1 MGKDNKIMKKIIL
14 SFILALATITVIAQD
29 KLIHVAD
36 KSTSWRK
43 DKPRTTLFDSE
54 MARLLMPQEAAFGVE
69 CIPSFSP
76 EWTLT
81 YDSVARLLVYRE
93 AQTSIWHTTF
103 QATHK
108 KKKIGEKRYK
118 WFSIKRP
125 KGYVAPDV
133 KTFTMAVS
141 DDQVGILR
149 AVWKTA
155 IYGAEDREVFII
167 DGVKWEYFIDGRR
180 AKSHRDKNVLVAFTE
195 DLRKTVRS
203 GDVNRKDSLIGNEFQ
218 RVVDGLTI
226 APPPEVFPPG
236 TVRKLIVWNGT
247 VLNDSL
253 DKFRTYGTIGSDEKV
268 YFYRRHQIVK
278 SISFHYEEEEKREFA
293 ERYGITAKDLVM
305 EFKTVPDTLC
315 DAYVRQHP
323 ELKQTRRYIEGYV
336 LGEDDQP
343 LADAWISCDTG
354 FMGAATDST
363 GHFVM
368 WLPRTVTRLNVELVG
383 FHTIRHQIQ
392 PADTILNFRMKDA
405 TKIKEVKVI
414 PKKQS
419 K

>member
-1 MGKDNKIMKKIIL
+1 MKKTILSIIL
-14 SFILALATITVIAQD
+14 AAATLTSTAQD
-29 KLIHVAD
+29 KLIRVAE
-36 KSTSWRK
+36 KPASWK
-43 DKPRTTLFDSE
+43 KGKPKKTLFDSE

-81 YDSVARLLVYRE
+81 YDSVARSLVYRE

-118 WFSIKRP
+118 WVPRKRP
-125 KGYVAPDV
+125 KGYVAPEV

-141 DDQVGILR
+141 DDQTAMLQT
-149 AVWKTA
+149 VWKTA
-155 IYGAEDREVFII
+155 VYGAIDREIFIL
-167 DGVKWEYFIDGRR
+167 DGVKWEFFIDGRR
-180 AKSHRDKNVLVAFTE
+180 AKSHREKNVIVAFNE
-195 DLRKTVRS
+195 ELRKAVCS
-203 GDVNRKDSLIGNEFQ
+203 GDMNRKNSLIGNEFQ
-218 RVVDGLTI
+218 RVIDGLTI
-226 APPPEVFPPG
+226 APPPEVLPPG
-236 TVRKLIVWNGT
+236 TVRKLIVWNGE

-253 DKFRTYGTIGSDEKV
+253 DKFRSIGTIGSNEKV

-278 SISFHYEEEEKREFA
+278 SISFHYTEEEKREFA
-293 ERYGITAKDLVM
+293 ERYGITAKDVVM

-323 ELKQTRRYIEGYV
+323 ELMQTRRYIEGYV
-336 LGEDDQP
+336 QDEDGKP
-343 LADAWISCDTG
+343 LADAWIGCDTG
-354 FMGAATDST
+354 CMGAATDST

-368 WLPRTVTRLNVELVG
+368 WLPRTVTILNLELVG

-392 PADTILNFRMKDA
+392 PDDTILNFCMKDA
-405 TKIKEVKVI
+405 TKLKEVKAK
-414 PKKQS
+414 PKKDRS
-419 K
+419 KRQ

>member
-1 MGKDNKIMKKIIL
+1 MIYEDMRKIIL
-14 SFILALATITVIAQD
+14 SIILALASTLTATALD

-36 KSTSWRK
+36 KSTSWK
-43 DKPRTTLFDSE
+43 KGKPQTTLFNRE
-54 MARLLMPQEAAFGVE
+54 MARLLMPQGAAFGVE

-81 YDSVARLLVYRE
+81 YDSVARALVFKE
-93 AQTSIWHTTF
+93 AQTSIWHTTY

-108 KKKIGEKRYK
+108 KKKVGKKQYK
-118 WFSIKRP
+118 WVSRKHP
-125 KGYVAPDV
+125 KDYVAPDV
-133 KTFTMAVS
+133 RTVMMAVS
-141 DDQVGILR
+141 DDQAAMLR

-155 IYGAEDREVFII
+155 VYGAEDREVFIL

-180 AKSHRDKNVLVAFTE
+180 AKSHRDKNVFVAFTE
-195 DLRKTVRS
+195 KLRKAVCS
-203 GDVNRKDSLIGNEFQ
+203 GDTNHMDSLIGNEFQ

-226 APPPEVFPPG
+226 APPPEILPPN
-236 TVRKLIVWNGT
+236 TVPTLIVWNGE

-253 DKFRTYGTIGSDEKV
+253 AKFRTIGRDDKF
-268 YFYRRHQIVK
+268 YFYRRHQIIK
-278 SISFHYEEEEKREFA
+278 SIRFHYDEEKKREFA

-305 EFKTVPDTLC
+305 EYKTEPDTLC

-323 ELKQTRRYIEGYV
+323 ELMQTRRYIEGYV
-336 LGEDDQP
+336 LDEDGKP
-343 LADAWISCDTG
+343 LTDAWISGDTG

-368 WLPRTVTRLNVELVG
+368 WLPRTTTRINVELVG
-383 FHTIRHQIQ
+383 FHKICHQIQ
-392 PADTILNFRMKDA
+392 PADTILSFRMKDA
-405 TKIKEVKVI
+405 TRIKEVKVI

>member
-1 MGKDNKIMKKIIL
+1 MVKKIIL
-14 SFILALATITVIAQD
+14 STIILALIAALTVTAQD
-29 KLIHVAD
+29 KLIRVVN

-43 DKPRTTLFDSE
+43 DKPKATLFGSE
-54 MARLLMPQEAAFGVE
+54 MARLLMPQGAAFGVE

-81 YDSVARLLVYRE
+81 YDSVARSLVYRE

-108 KKKIGEKRYK
+108 KKKIGEKRSK
-118 WFSIKRP
+118 WVTRKRP
-125 KGYVAPDV
+125 KDYVAPDV
-133 KTFTMAVS
+133 KTFTLPVS
-141 DDQVGILR
+141 DDQTAMLR
-149 AVWKTA
+149 TVWETAV
-155 IYGAEDREVFII
+155 YGAEDREVFIL

-195 DLRKTVRS
+195 ALRKAIRS
-203 GDVNRKDSLIGNEFQ
+203 GDTNRKDSLIGNEFQ
-218 RVVDGLTI
+218 RVIDGLTI
-226 APPPEVFPPG
+226 APPPEVLPPG

-268 YFYRRHQIVK
+268 YFYRRHQIIK
-278 SISFHYEEEEKREFA
+278 SISFHYNEDEKREFA

-315 DAYVRQHP
+315 DANVRQHP
-323 ELKQTRRYIEGYV
+323 ELMQTHRYIEGYV
-336 LGEDDQP
+336 LSEDDKP
-343 LADAWISCDTG
+343 LADAWIGCDTG

-383 FHTIRHQIQ
+383 YQAIRHQIQ
-392 PADTILNFRMKDA
+392 PDDTILNFRMKDA
-405 TKIKEVKVI
+405 TKINGVKVI
-414 PKKQS
+414 PKK
-419 K
+419 KH

>member
-1 MGKDNKIMKKIIL
+1 MNKNNDMKKIIL
-14 SFILALATITVIAQD
+14 SIILALVATLTATAQD
-29 KLIHVAD
+29 KLIRVAD
-36 KSTSWRK
+36 KPASWK
-43 DKPRTTLFDSE
+43 KGKPKATLFDSE
-54 MARLLMPQEAAFGVE
+54 MARLLMPQGAAFGVE

-76 EWTLT
+76 EWMLT
-81 YDSVARLLVYRE
+81 YDSVARSLVYRE

-108 KKKIGEKRYK
+108 KKKIGEKRYE
-118 WFSIKRP
+118 WFSRKRP
-125 KGYVAPDV
+125 KDYVAPNV
-133 KTFTMAVS
+133 KTFMMAVS
-141 DDQVGILR
+141 DDQAAMLR
-149 AVWKTA
+149 DVWKTA
-155 IYGAEDREVFII
+155 VYGAEDREVFIL
-167 DGVKWEYFIDGRR
+167 DGVKWEYFIDGCR

-195 DLRKTVRS
+195 ELRKAVCS
-203 GDVNRKDSLIGNEFQ
+203 GDTNRKDSLVGNELQ

-226 APPPEVFPPG
+226 APPPEVLPPC

-278 SISFHYEEEEKREFA
+278 SIRFHYNEEEKREFA
-293 ERYGITAKDLVM
+293 EKYGITAKDVVM
-305 EFKTVPDTLC
+305 EFETVPDTLC

-336 LGEDDQP
+336 LDEDDQP
-343 LADAWISCDTG
+343 LADAWIGCDTSN
-354 FMGAATDST
+354 MGAATDST

-368 WLPRTVTRLNVELVG
+368 WLPHTVTRLNAELVG
-383 FHTIRHQIQ
+383 FHTIRHSIQ
-392 PADTILNFRMKDA
+392 PADTILNFHMKDA

-414 PKKQS
+414 PKKQ
-419 K
+419 

>member
-1 MGKDNKIMKKIIL
+1 MMKKIIL
-14 SFILALATITVIAQD
+14 SLILALATITVIAQD
-29 KLIHVAD
+29 KLIRVAD
-36 KSTSWRK
+36 KPTSWK
-43 DKPRTTLFDSE
+43 KGKPKTTLFDSE

-76 EWTLT
+76 EWTLI
-81 YDSVARLLVYRE
+81 YDSVARSLVYRE

-118 WFSIKRP
+118 WVPRKRP
-125 KGYVAPDV
+125 KGYVVPDV

-141 DDQVGILR
+141 DDQRTMLR

-155 IYGAEDREVFII
+155 VYGAEDREVFIL

-195 DLRKTVRS
+195 ELRKAIRS
-203 GDVNRKDSLIGNEFQ
+203 GDMNRKDSLIGNEFQ

-226 APPPEVFPPG
+226 APPPEVLPPG

-268 YFYRRHQIVK
+268 YFYRRHQIIK
-278 SISFHYEEEEKREFA
+278 SISFHYDEEEKREFA
-293 ERYGITAKDLVM
+293 ERYGITAKNLVM

-315 DAYVRQHP
+315 DTYVRQHP
-323 ELKQTRRYIEGYV
+323 ELMQTRRFIEGYV
-336 LGEDDQP
+336 LNEDGKP
-343 LADAWISCDTG
+343 LANAWISCDTG
-354 FMGAATDST
+354 NMGAATDSI

-392 PADTILNFRMKDA
+392 PDDTILNFRMKDA
-405 TKIKEVKVI
+405 TKLKEVKAK
-414 PKKQS
+414 PKKERS
-419 K
+419 KRQ

>member
-1 MGKDNKIMKKIIL
+1 
-14 SFILALATITVIAQD
+14 
-29 KLIHVAD
+29 
-36 KSTSWRK
+36 
-43 DKPRTTLFDSE
+43 
-54 MARLLMPQEAAFGVE
+54 MPQEAAFGVE

-76 EWTLT
+76 EWTLI
-81 YDSVARLLVYRE
+81 YDSVARSLVYRE

-118 WFSIKRP
+118 WVPRKRP
-125 KGYVAPDV
+125 KGYVMPDV
-133 KTFTMAVS
+133 KTFTLPVS
-141 DDQVGILR
+141 DDQRTMLR

-155 IYGAEDREVFII
+155 VYGAEDREVFIL

-195 DLRKTVRS
+195 ELRKAVRS
-203 GDVNRKDSLIGNEFQ
+203 GDANRKDSLIGNEFQ

-226 APPPEVFPPG
+226 APPPEVLPPG

-268 YFYRRHQIVK
+268 YFYRRHQIIK
-278 SISFHYEEEEKREFA
+278 SISFHYEEEEKRELA

-315 DAYVRQHP
+315 DTYVRQHP
-323 ELKQTRRYIEGYV
+323 ELMQTRRYIEGYV
-336 LGEDDQP
+336 LNEDGKP
-343 LADAWISCDTG
+343 LANAWISCDTG
-354 FMGAATDST
+354 NMGAATDSI

-392 PADTILNFRMKDA
+392 PDDTILNFRMKDA
-405 TKIKEVKVI
+405 TKLKEVKAK
-414 PKKQS
+414 PKKERS
-419 K
+419 KRQ

>member
-1 MGKDNKIMKKIIL
+1 MMKKLIL
-14 SFILALATITVIAQD
+14 SLILALATITVIAQD
-29 KLIHVAD
+29 KLIRVAD
-36 KSTSWRK
+36 KPTSWK
-43 DKPRTTLFDSE
+43 KGKPKTTLFDSE

-81 YDSVARLLVYRE
+81 YDSVARSLVYRE

-118 WFSIKRP
+118 WFSRKRP

-141 DDQVGILR
+141 DDQRAMLR

-155 IYGAEDREVFII
+155 VYGAEDREVFIL

-195 DLRKTVRS
+195 ELRKAIRS
-203 GDVNRKDSLIGNEFQ
+203 GNMNRKDSLIGNEFQ

-226 APPPEVFPPG
+226 APPPEVLLPG

-278 SISFHYEEEEKREFA
+278 SISFHYDEEEKREFA

-315 DAYVRQHP
+315 DTYVRQHP
-323 ELKQTRRYIEGYV
+323 ELMQTRRYVEGYV
-336 LGEDDQP
+336 LDEDGKP
-343 LADAWISCDTG
+343 LANAWISCDTG
-354 FMGAATDST
+354 IMGAATDSN

-392 PADTILNFRMKDA
+392 PDDTILNFRMKDA
-405 TKIKEVKVI
+405 TKIKEVKVM
-414 PKKQS
+414 PKKDRS
-419 K
+419 KRQ

>member
-1 MGKDNKIMKKIIL
+1 MMKKIIL
-14 SFILALATITVIAQD
+14 SLILALATLTATAQD
-29 KLIHVAD
+29 KLIRVAD

-43 DKPRTTLFDSE
+43 DKPKTTLFDSE

-81 YDSVARLLVYRE
+81 YDSVARSLVYRE

-118 WFSIKRP
+118 WVPRKRP
-125 KGYVAPDV
+125 KGYVVPDV
-133 KTFTMAVS
+133 KTFTLPVS
-141 DDQVGILR
+141 DDQRTMLR

-155 IYGAEDREVFII
+155 VYGAEDREVSIL

-195 DLRKTVRS
+195 ELRKAVRS
-203 GDVNRKDSLIGNEFQ
+203 GDANRKDSLIGNEFQ

-226 APPPEVFPPG
+226 APPPEVLPPG

-268 YFYRRHQIVK
+268 YFYRRHQIIK
-278 SISFHYEEEEKREFA
+278 SISFHYEEEEKRELA

-315 DAYVRQHP
+315 DTYVRQHP
-323 ELKQTRRYIEGYV
+323 ELMQTRRYIEGYV
-336 LGEDDQP
+336 LNEDGKP
-343 LADAWISCDTG
+343 LANAWISCDTG
-354 FMGAATDST
+354 NMGAATDSI

-368 WLPRTVTRLNVELVG
+368 WLPRTVKKLNVEHVG

-392 PADTILNFRMKDA
+392 PDDTILNFRMKDA
-405 TKIKEVKVI
+405 TKIKEVKVM
-414 PKKQS
+414 PKKDRS
-419 K
+419 KRQ

>member
-1 MGKDNKIMKKIIL
+1 MMKKLIL
-14 SFILALATITVIAQD
+14 SLILALATITVIAQD
-29 KLIHVAD
+29 KLIRVAD
-36 KSTSWRK
+36 KPTSWK
-43 DKPRTTLFDSE
+43 KGKPKTTLFDSE

-81 YDSVARLLVYRE
+81 YDSVARSLVYRE

-118 WFSIKRP
+118 WFSRKRP

-141 DDQVGILR
+141 DDQRAMLR

-155 IYGAEDREVFII
+155 VYGAEDREVFIL

-195 DLRKTVRS
+195 ELRKAIRS
-203 GDVNRKDSLIGNEFQ
+203 GDMNRKDSLIGNEFQ

-226 APPPEVFPPG
+226 APPPEVLLPG

-278 SISFHYEEEEKREFA
+278 SISFHYDEEEKREFA

-315 DAYVRQHP
+315 DTYVRQHP
-323 ELKQTRRYIEGYV
+323 ELMQTRHYVEGYV
-336 LGEDDQP
+336 LDEDGKP
-343 LADAWISCDTG
+343 LANAWISCDTG
-354 FMGAATDST
+354 IMGAATDSN

-392 PADTILNFRMKDA
+392 PDDTILNFRMKDA
-405 TKIKEVKVI
+405 TKIKEVKVM
-414 PKKQS
+414 PKKDRS
-419 K
+419 KRQ

>member
-1 MGKDNKIMKKIIL
+1 MMKKLIL
-14 SFILALATITVIAQD
+14 SLILALATITVIAQD
-29 KLIHVAD
+29 KLIRVAD
-36 KSTSWRK
+36 KPTSWK
-43 DKPRTTLFDSE
+43 KGKPKTTLFDSE

-81 YDSVARLLVYRE
+81 YDSVARSLVYRE

-118 WFSIKRP
+118 WFSRKRP

-141 DDQVGILR
+141 DDQRAMLR

-155 IYGAEDREVFII
+155 VYGAEDREVFIL

-195 DLRKTVRS
+195 ELRKAIRS
-203 GDVNRKDSLIGNEFQ
+203 GDMNRKDSLIGNEFQ
-218 RVVDGLTI
+218 HVVDGLTI
-226 APPPEVFPPG
+226 APPPEVLLPG

-278 SISFHYEEEEKREFA
+278 SISFHYDEEEKREFV

-315 DAYVRQHP
+315 DTYVRQHP
-323 ELKQTRRYIEGYV
+323 ELMQTRRYVEGYV
-336 LGEDDQP
+336 LDEDGKP
-343 LADAWISCDTG
+343 LANAWISCDTG
-354 FMGAATDST
+354 IMGAATDSN

-392 PADTILNFRMKDA
+392 PDDTILNFRMKDA
-405 TKIKEVKVI
+405 TKIKEVKVM
-414 PKKQS
+414 PKKDRS
-419 K
+419 KRQ

>member
-1 MGKDNKIMKKIIL
+1 MMKKLIL
-14 SFILALATITVIAQD
+14 SLILALATITVIAQD
-29 KLIHVAD
+29 KLIRVAD
-36 KSTSWRK
+36 KPTSWK
-43 DKPRTTLFDSE
+43 KGKPKTTLFDSE

-81 YDSVARLLVYRE
+81 YDSVARSLVYRE

-118 WFSIKRP
+118 WFSRKRP

-141 DDQVGILR
+141 DDQRAMLR

-155 IYGAEDREVFII
+155 VYGAEDREVFIL

-195 DLRKTVRS
+195 ELRKAIRS
-203 GDVNRKDSLIGNEFQ
+203 GDMNRKDSLIGNEFQ

-226 APPPEVFPPG
+226 APPPEVLLPG

-278 SISFHYEEEEKREFA
+278 SISFHYDEEEKREFA

-315 DAYVRQHP
+315 DTYVRQHP
-323 ELKQTRRYIEGYV
+323 ELMQTRRYVEGYV
-336 LGEDDQP
+336 LDEDGKP
-343 LADAWISCDTG
+343 LANAWISCDTG
-354 FMGAATDST
+354 NMGAATDSI

-392 PADTILNFRMKDA
+392 PDDTILNFRMKDA
-405 TKIKEVKVI
+405 TKIKEVKVM
-414 PKKQS
+414 PKKDRNKRQ
-419 K
+419 

>member
-1 MGKDNKIMKKIIL
+1 MKKIIL
-14 SFILALATITVIAQD
+14 SLILALATITVIAQE
-29 KLIHVAD
+29 KLIRVAD
-36 KSTSWRK
+36 KSTTWRK
-43 DKPRTTLFDSE
+43 EKPKTTLFDSE
-54 MARLLMPQEAAFGVE
+54 IARLLMPQGAVFGVE

-81 YDSVARLLVYRE
+81 YDSVAHSLVYRE

-108 KKKIGEKRYK
+108 IKKIGEKRYK
-118 WFSIKRP
+118 WVPRKRP
-125 KGYVAPDV
+125 KDYVAPEV

-141 DDQVGILR
+141 DDQRAILR
-149 AVWKTA
+149 TVWKTA

-195 DLRKTVRS
+195 ELRKAVRS

-336 LGEDDQP
+336 LSEDDQP

-383 FHTIRHQIQ
+383 FHAIRHQIQ

>member
-1 MGKDNKIMKKIIL
+1 MMKKIIL
-14 SFILALATITVIAQD
+14 SLILALATLTATAQD
-29 KLIHVAD
+29 NLIRVAD

-43 DKPRTTLFDSE
+43 EKPKTTLVDRE
-54 MARLLMPQEAAFGVE
+54 MARLLMPQGAAFGVE

-81 YDSVARLLVYRE
+81 YDSVARSLVYRE

-118 WFSIKRP
+118 WVPRKRP
-125 KGYVAPDV
+125 KGYVVPDV
-133 KTFTMAVS
+133 KTFTLPVS
-141 DDQVGILR
+141 DDQRTMLR

-155 IYGAEDREVFII
+155 VYGAEDREVFIL

-195 DLRKTVRS
+195 ELRQVVRS
-203 GDVNRKDSLIGNEFQ
+203 GDTNRKDSLIGNEFQ

-226 APPPEVFPPG
+226 APPPEVLPPG

-268 YFYRRHQIVK
+268 YFYRRHQIIK
-278 SISFHYEEEEKREFA
+278 SISFHYEEEEKRELA

-315 DAYVRQHP
+315 DTYVRQHP
-323 ELKQTRRYIEGYV
+323 ELMQTRRYIEGYV
-336 LGEDDQP
+336 LNEDGKP
-343 LADAWISCDTG
+343 LANAWISCDTG
-354 FMGAATDST
+354 NMGAATDSI

-392 PADTILNFRMKDA
+392 PDDTILNFRMKDA
-405 TKIKEVKVI
+405 TKLKEVKAK
-414 PKKQS
+414 PKKERS
-419 K
+419 KRQ

>member
-1 MGKDNKIMKKIIL
+1 MKRIIL
-14 SFILALATITVIAQD
+14 TTTILALASLTSLAQD
-29 KLIHVAD
+29 KLIRVAD

-43 DKPRTTLFDSE
+43 EKPKTTLFDSE
-54 MARLLMPQEAAFGVE
+54 IARLLMPQGAAFGVE

-81 YDSVARLLVYRE
+81 YDSVAHSLVYRE

-118 WFSIKRP
+118 WVSRKRP
-125 KGYVAPDV
+125 KDYVAPEV

-141 DDQVGILR
+141 DDQMAMLR

-195 DLRKTVRS
+195 ELRKAVRS
-203 GDVNRKDSLIGNEFQ
+203 DDVNRKDSLIGNEFQ

-293 ERYGITAKDLVM
+293 ERYGFTAKDLVM

-336 LGEDDQP
+336 LNEDGKP

-383 FHTIRHQIQ
+383 FHAIRHQIQ

>member
-1 MGKDNKIMKKIIL
+1 MMKKLIL
-14 SFILALATITVIAQD
+14 SLILALATITVIAQD
-29 KLIHVAD
+29 KLIRVAD

-43 DKPRTTLFDSE
+43 DKPKTTLFDSE

-76 EWTLT
+76 EWTLI
-81 YDSVARLLVYRE
+81 YDSVARSLVYRE

-118 WFSIKRP
+118 WFSRKRP

-141 DDQVGILR
+141 DDQRTMLR

-155 IYGAEDREVFII
+155 VYGAEDREVFIL

-195 DLRKTVRS
+195 ELRKAVRS
-203 GDVNRKDSLIGNEFQ
+203 GDANRKDSLIGNEFQ

-226 APPPEVFPPG
+226 APPPEVLPPG

-278 SISFHYEEEEKREFA
+278 SISFHYDEEEKREFA

-315 DAYVRQHP
+315 DTYVRQHP
-323 ELKQTRRYIEGYV
+323 ELMQTRRYIEGYV
-336 LGEDDQP
+336 LNEDGKP
-343 LADAWISCDTG
+343 LANAWISCDTG
-354 FMGAATDST
+354 NMGAATDSI

-392 PADTILNFRMKDA
+392 PDDTILNFRMKDA
-405 TKIKEVKVI
+405 TKLKEVKAK
-414 PKKQS
+414 PKKERS
-419 K
+419 KRQ

>member
-1 MGKDNKIMKKIIL
+1 MVKKIIL
-14 SFILALATITVIAQD
+14 STIILALIAALTVTAQD
-29 KLIHVAD
+29 KLIRVVN

-43 DKPRTTLFDSE
+43 DKPKATLFGSE
-54 MARLLMPQEAAFGVE
+54 MARLLMPQGAAFGVE

-81 YDSVARLLVYRE
+81 YDSVARSLVYRE

-108 KKKIGEKRYK
+108 KKKIGEKRSK
-118 WFSIKRP
+118 WVTRKRP
-125 KGYVAPDV
+125 KDYVAPDV
-133 KTFTMAVS
+133 KTFTLPVS
-141 DDQVGILR
+141 DDQTAMLR
-149 AVWKTA
+149 TVWETAV
-155 IYGAEDREVFII
+155 YGAEDREVFIL

-195 DLRKTVRS
+195 ALRKAIRS
-203 GDVNRKDSLIGNEFQ
+203 GDTNRKDSLIGNEFQ
-218 RVVDGLTI
+218 RVIDGLTI
-226 APPPEVFPPG
+226 APPPEVLPPG
-236 TVRKLIVWNGT
+236 TVRKLIVGNGT

-268 YFYRRHQIVK
+268 YFYRRHQIIK
-278 SISFHYEEEEKREFA
+278 SISFHYNEDEKREFA

-315 DAYVRQHP
+315 DANVRQHP
-323 ELKQTRRYIEGYV
+323 ELMQTHRYIEGYV
-336 LGEDDQP
+336 LSEDDKP
-343 LADAWISCDTG
+343 LADAWIGCDTG

-383 FHTIRHQIQ
+383 YQAIRHQIQ
-392 PADTILNFRMKDA
+392 PDDTILNFRMKDA
-405 TKIKEVKVI
+405 TKINEVKVI
-414 PKKQS
+414 PKK
-419 K
+419 KH

>member
-1 MGKDNKIMKKIIL
+1 MGKDNNIMKKIIL
-14 SFILALATITVIAQD
+14 SFILALATITVIAQE
-29 KLIHVAD
+29 KLIRVAD
-36 KSTSWRK
+36 KSTTWRK
-43 DKPRTTLFDSE
+43 EKPKTTLFDSE
-54 MARLLMPQEAAFGVE
+54 IARLLMPQGAAFGVE
-69 CIPSFSP
+69 CIPAFSP

-81 YDSVARLLVYRE
+81 YDSVARSLIYRE

-118 WFSIKRP
+118 WVSRKRP
-125 KGYVAPDV
+125 KGYVAPEV

-141 DDQVGILR
+141 DDQMAMLR

-180 AKSHRDKNVLVAFTE
+180 AKSHRDKNVLVEFTE
-195 DLRKTVRS
+195 ELRKAVRS

-278 SISFHYEEEEKREFA
+278 SISFHYDEEEKREFA

-336 LGEDDQP
+336 LNEDGKP

-383 FHTIRHQIQ
+383 FHAIRHQIQ

>member
-1 MGKDNKIMKKIIL
+1 MMKKLIL
-14 SFILALATITVIAQD
+14 SLILALATITVIAQD
-29 KLIHVAD
+29 KLIRVAD
-36 KSTSWRK
+36 KPTSWK
-43 DKPRTTLFDSE
+43 KGKPKTTLFDSE

-81 YDSVARLLVYRE
+81 YDSVARSLVYRE

-118 WFSIKRP
+118 WFSRKRP

-141 DDQVGILR
+141 DDQRAMLR

-155 IYGAEDREVFII
+155 VYGAEDREVFIL

-195 DLRKTVRS
+195 ELRKAIRI
-203 GDVNRKDSLIGNEFQ
+203 GDMNRKDSLIGNEFQ

-226 APPPEVFPPG
+226 APPPEVLLPG

-278 SISFHYEEEEKREFA
+278 SISFHYDEEEKREFA

-315 DAYVRQHP
+315 DTYVRQHP
-323 ELKQTRRYIEGYV
+323 ELMQTRRYVEGYV
-336 LGEDDQP
+336 LDEDGKP
-343 LADAWISCDTG
+343 LANAWISCDTG
-354 FMGAATDST
+354 IMGAATDSN

-392 PADTILNFRMKDA
+392 PDDTILNFRMKDA
-405 TKIKEVKVI
+405 TKIKEVKVM
-414 PKKQS
+414 PKKDRS
-419 K
+419 KRQ

>member
-1 MGKDNKIMKKIIL
+1 MMKKLIL
-14 SFILALATITVIAQD
+14 FLILALATITVIAQD
-29 KLIHVAD
+29 KLIRVAD
-36 KSTSWRK
+36 KPTSWK
-43 DKPRTTLFDSE
+43 KGKPKTTLFDSE

-81 YDSVARLLVYRE
+81 YDSVARSLVYRE

-118 WFSIKRP
+118 WFSRKRP

-141 DDQVGILR
+141 DDQRAMLR

-155 IYGAEDREVFII
+155 VYGAEDREVFIL

-195 DLRKTVRS
+195 ELRKAIRS
-203 GDVNRKDSLIGNEFQ
+203 GDMNRKDSLIGNEFQ

-226 APPPEVFPPG
+226 APPPEVLLPG

-278 SISFHYEEEEKREFA
+278 SISFHYDEEEKREFA

-315 DAYVRQHP
+315 DTYVRQHP
-323 ELKQTRRYIEGYV
+323 ELMQTRRYVEGYV
-336 LGEDDQP
+336 LDEDGKP
-343 LADAWISCDTG
+343 LANAWISCDTG
-354 FMGAATDST
+354 IMGAATDSN

-392 PADTILNFRMKDA
+392 PDDTILNFRMKDA
-405 TKIKEVKVI
+405 TKIKEVKVM
-414 PKKQS
+414 PKKDRSRRQ
-419 K
+419 

>member
-1 MGKDNKIMKKIIL
+1 MMKKIIL
-14 SFILALATITVIAQD
+14 SLILALATITVIAQD
-29 KLIHVAD
+29 KLIRVAD
-36 KSTSWRK
+36 KPTSWK
-43 DKPRTTLFDSE
+43 KGKPKTTLFDSE

-81 YDSVARLLVYRE
+81 YDSVARSLVYRE

-118 WFSIKRP
+118 WVPRKRP

-141 DDQVGILR
+141 DDQRTMLR

-155 IYGAEDREVFII
+155 VYGAEDREVFIL

-180 AKSHRDKNVLVAFTE
+180 AKSHRNNNVLVAFTE
-195 DLRKTVRS
+195 ELRKAVRS
-203 GDVNRKDSLIGNEFQ
+203 GDANRKDSLIGNEFQ

-226 APPPEVFPPG
+226 APPPEVLLPG

-278 SISFHYEEEEKREFA
+278 SISFHYDEEEKREFA

-315 DAYVRQHP
+315 DTYVRQHP
-323 ELKQTRRYIEGYV
+323 ELMQTRRYIEGYV
-336 LGEDDQP
+336 LNEDGKP
-343 LADAWISCDTG
+343 LANAWISCDTG
-354 FMGAATDST
+354 NMGAATDSI

-392 PADTILNFRMKDA
+392 PDDTILNFRMKDA
-405 TKIKEVKVI
+405 TKLKEVKAK
-414 PKKQS
+414 PKKERS
-419 K
+419 KRQ

>member
-1 MGKDNKIMKKIIL
+1 MKKIIL
-14 SFILALATITVIAQD
+14 SLILALATITIIAQD
-29 KLIHVAD
+29 KLIRVAD
-36 KSTSWRK
+36 KSTTWRK
-43 DKPRTTLFDSE
+43 EKPKTTLFDSE
-54 MARLLMPQEAAFGVE
+54 IARLLMPQGAAFGVE

-81 YDSVARLLVYRE
+81 YDSVAHSLVYRE
-93 AQTSIWHTTF
+93 VQTSIWHTTF

-108 KKKIGEKRYK
+108 IKKIGEKRYK
-118 WFSIKRP
+118 WVSRKRP
-125 KGYVAPDV
+125 KGYVAPEV

-141 DDQVGILR
+141 DDQMAMLR

-155 IYGAEDREVFII
+155 VYGAEYREVFII

-180 AKSHRDKNVLVAFTE
+180 AKSHRDKNVLVMFTE
-195 DLRKTVRS
+195 ELRKAVRS

-226 APPPEVFPPG
+226 APPPEVLPPG

-278 SISFHYEEEEKREFA
+278 SISFHYDEEEKREFA

-392 PADTILNFRMKDA
+392 PDDTILNFRMKDA

>member
-1 MGKDNKIMKKIIL
+1 MMKKLIL
-14 SFILALATITVIAQD
+14 SLILALATITVIAQD
-29 KLIHVAD
+29 KLIRVAD
-36 KSTSWRK
+36 KPTSWK
-43 DKPRTTLFDSE
+43 KGKPKTTLFDSE

-81 YDSVARLLVYRE
+81 YDSVARSLVYRE

-118 WFSIKRP
+118 WFSRKRP

-141 DDQVGILR
+141 DDQRAMLR

-155 IYGAEDREVFII
+155 VYGAEDREVFIL

-195 DLRKTVRS
+195 ELRKAIRS
-203 GDVNRKDSLIGNEFQ
+203 GDMNRKDSLIGNEFQ

-226 APPPEVFPPG
+226 APPPEVLLPG

-278 SISFHYEEEEKREFA
+278 SISFHYDEEEKREFA

-315 DAYVRQHP
+315 DTYVRQHP
-323 ELKQTRRYIEGYV
+323 ELMQTRRYVEGYV
-336 LGEDDQP
+336 LDEDGKP
-343 LADAWISCDTG
+343 LANAWISCDTG
-354 FMGAATDST
+354 IMGAATDSN

-392 PADTILNFRMKDA
+392 PDDTILNFRMKDA
-405 TKIKEVKVI
+405 TKIKEVKVM
-414 PKKQS
+414 PKKDRNKRQ
-419 K
+419 

>member
-1 MGKDNKIMKKIIL
+1 MMKKLIL
-14 SFILALATITVIAQD
+14 FLILALATITVIAQD
-29 KLIHVAD
+29 KLIRVAD
-36 KSTSWRK
+36 KPTSWK
-43 DKPRTTLFDSE
+43 KGKPKTTLFDSE

-81 YDSVARLLVYRE
+81 YDSVARSLVYRE

-118 WFSIKRP
+118 WFSRKRP

-141 DDQVGILR
+141 DDQRAMLR

-155 IYGAEDREVFII
+155 VYGAEDREVFIL

-195 DLRKTVRS
+195 ELRKAVRS
-203 GDVNRKDSLIGNEFQ
+203 GDANRKDSLIGNEFQ

-226 APPPEVFPPG
+226 APPPEVLPPG

-278 SISFHYEEEEKREFA
+278 SISFHYDEEEKREFA

-315 DAYVRQHP
+315 DTYVRQHP
-323 ELKQTRRYIEGYV
+323 ELMQTRRYIEGYV
-336 LGEDDQP
+336 LNEDGKP
-343 LADAWISCDTG
+343 LANAWISCDTG
-354 FMGAATDST
+354 NMGAATDSI

-392 PADTILNFRMKDA
+392 PDDTILNFRMKDA
-405 TKIKEVKVI
+405 TKLKEVKAK
-414 PKKQS
+414 PKKERS
-419 K
+419 KRQ

>member
-1 MGKDNKIMKKIIL
+1 MMKKLIL
-14 SFILALATITVIAQD
+14 SLILALATITVIAQD
-29 KLIHVAD
+29 KLIRVAD
-36 KSTSWRK
+36 KPTSWK
-43 DKPRTTLFDSE
+43 KGKPKTTLFDSE

-81 YDSVARLLVYRE
+81 YDSVARSLVYRE
-93 AQTSIWHTTF
+93 AQTSIWYTTF

-108 KKKIGEKRYK
+108 EKKIGEKLYK
-118 WFSIKRP
+118 WCSRKRP

-141 DDQVGILR
+141 DDQRAMLR

-155 IYGAEDREVFII
+155 VYGAEDREVFIL

-180 AKSHRDKNVLVAFTE
+180 AYSHRDKNVLVAFTE
-195 DLRKTVRS
+195 ELRKAIRS
-203 GDVNRKDSLIGNEFQ
+203 GDMNRKDSLIGNEFQ

-226 APPPEVFPPG
+226 APPPEALLPG

-278 SISFHYEEEEKREFA
+278 SISFHYDEEEKREFA

-315 DAYVRQHP
+315 DTYVRRHP
-323 ELKQTRRYIEGYV
+323 ELMQTRRYVEGYV
-336 LGEDDQP
+336 LDEDGEP
-343 LADAWISCDTG
+343 LANAWISCDHPLMCG
-354 FMGAATDST
+354 RRYL
-363 GHFVM
+363 
-368 WLPRTVTRLNVELVG
+368 LPFL
-383 FHTIRHQIQ
+383 
-392 PADTILNFRMKDA
+392 FRYPHL
-405 TKIKEVKVI
+405 IKE
-414 PKKQS
+414 
-419 K
+419 